1 MKILLDAHML
11 EQKETGNERY
21 WKNLALSL
29 SKFINPKNIIL
40 YSNLPKEKLPEEFQK
55 FTVFTPKFKN
65 GLYRIFFGFNQ
76 TIKKFKPDL
85 IHVQNFAPFKK
96 IIPIVNTVHDICF
109 KTYSKT
115 FSTKSKISFNLFFN
129 LSLKKSDVV
138 IVPSHFVKNMLLKC
152 YPFLN
157 EKKIFVT
164 YEAADLVFKY
174 IKNKKKVKKFLKE
187 KFNISNNYFLVVG
200 NIESRKRP
208 KEIIEAFKKIL
219 KKYPKT
225 LLVFAGPNK
234 LKLKEERSI
243 RILEYVSDKELN
255 YLYNGALALIYFSLC
270 EGFGL
275 PLVEAL
281 KTKTQIICSD
291 IPVFK
296 EIVKNIGLF
305 AKNKVQLTQKML
317 LVLDSNKDKIKFNYL
332 LRKKTK
338 NKFDWLKMSKQ
349 IKNIYKKILKNTPIY
364 NLYNDR

>member
-21 WKNLALSL
+21 WKNLVLSL
-29 SKFINPKNIIL
+29 TKFIDPKNIIL
-40 YSNLPKEKLPEEFQK
+40 YSNLPKEKLPKEFQK
-55 FTVFTPKFKN
+55 FTIFTPKFKN

-76 TIKKFKPDL
+76 AIKKFKPDL

-96 IIPIVNTVHDICF
+96 TIPIVNTVHDICF
-109 KTYSKT
+109 KTYPET
-115 FSTKSKISFNLFFN
+115 FFIKSKIAFNIFLSS
-129 LSLKKSDVV
+129 SLKKSNVI
-138 IVPSHFVKNMLLKC
+138 IVPSNFVKKMLLKC

-157 EKKIFVT
+157 EKKIFVN
-164 YEAADLVFKY
+164 YEAADSVFKY

-200 NIESRKRP
+200 NIEARKRP

-225 LLVFAGPNK
+225 ILVFAGPNK

-275 PLVEAL
+275 PLIEAQ
-281 KTKTQIICSD
+281 KTKTPIICSN
-291 IPVFK
+291 IAVFK
-296 EIVKNIGLF
+296 EIVKDIGLF
-305 AKNKVQLTQKML
+305 TKDKIQLAQKML
-317 LVLDSNKDKIKFNYL
+317 LFLDSNKDKIEFNYL

-364 NLYNDR
+364 NLYNDQ

>member
-11 EQKETGNERY
+11 GKKETGNERY

-29 SKFINPKNIIL
+29 TKFINPKNIIL
-40 YSNLPKEKLPEEFQK
+40 YSNLPKEKLPEEFK
-55 FTVFTPKFKN
+55 NFTVFTPKFKN

-76 TIKKFKPDL
+76 AIKKFKPDL

-96 IIPIVNTVHDICF
+96 NIPIVNTVHDICF
-109 KTYSKT
+109 KTYPKT
-115 FSTKSKISFNLFFN
+115 FSIKSKIAFNLFFN
-129 LSLKKSDVV
+129 SSLKKSDII
-138 IVPSHFVKNMLLKC
+138 IVPSKFVKNMLLKY

-157 EKKIFVT
+157 EKKIFVA
-164 YEAADLVFKY
+164 YYAADSVFKY
-174 IKNKKKVKKFLKE
+174 IKNKNKIKKFLKE
-187 KFNISNNYFLVVG
+187 KFNISDNYFLVVG
-200 NIESRKRP
+200 NIEARKKP

-234 LKLKEERSI
+234 LKLKEEKNI
-243 RILEYVSDKELN
+243 RILEYVSDQELN
-255 YLYNGALALIYFSLC
+255 YLYNGALALVYFSLC

-281 KTKTQIICSD
+281 KTKTQIICGD
-291 IPVFK
+291 IPIFR
-296 EIVKNIGLF
+296 EIMKDIGLF
-305 AKNKVQLTQKML
+305 AKDKKQLTQKMIF
-317 LVLDSNKDKIKFNYL
+317 VLDSNKDKIKFNYL

-349 IKNIYKKILKNTPIY
+349 IRKIYKKL
-364 NLYNDR
+364 L